1 MSQATLTSETSDKN
15 VLTYSALNTFRNC
28 PRKYKHRYV
37 DNLRPRMKVESLSFG
52 SVIHSAIEIWY
63 RSVDD
68 ANRLWIVL
76 DFIDRSFPERATDE
90 NQQAN
95 WHLARAIMTGYA
107 SRYATEDFA
116 IIEIEKSFTGNIR
129 NPDTGRCSQT
139 FVMAGKAD
147 AIVQRSDGMYLLEHK
162 TAASIDSN
170 YLDKLWTDTQI
181 ALYCYY
187 LRELGYPIV
196 GVIYNVL
203 LKSRLKQSKGETQEE
218 YEARHAELAAKNK
231 SGKST
236 AKRQLPETNEEFQ
249 CRLAAWYAKP
259 EAFHRE
265 FIYLSEDRLA
275 MLQDEVWEITQQY
288 LDARRRGKWLLNTSS
303 CFSYQRPCEYLP
315 YCQSGFNPNVVDNL
329 YEITPPHEEL
339 NSIDSDAPVF

>member
-1 MSQATLTSETSDKN
+1 
-15 VLTYSALNTFRNC
+15 
-28 PRKYKHRYV
+28 
-37 DNLRPRMKVESLSFG
+37 
-52 SVIHSAIEIWY
+52 
-63 RSVDD
+63 
-68 ANRLWIVL
+68 VL

-90 NQQAN
+90 NQQAC

-107 SRYATEDFA
+107 SRYATEDFT

-236 AKRQLPETNEEFQ
+236 AKRQMPETNEEFQ
-249 CRLAAWYAKP
+249 GRLAAWYAKP

>member
-1 MSQATLTSETSDKN
+1 MVPFAMELANRISLRLEHHNSLTSFEIEDIEQEL
-15 VLTYSALNTFRNC
+15 LTYVLERATQFD
-28 PRKYKHRYV
+28 PAK
-37 DNLRPRMKVESLSFG
+37 G
-52 SVIHSAIEIWY
+52 SIEAF
-63 RSVDD
+63 VTQMMDD

-107 SRYATEDFA
+107 SRYATEDFT

-139 FVMAGKAD
+139 FVMAGNAD

-236 AKRQLPETNEEFQ
+236 AKRQMPETNEEFQ
-249 CRLAAWYAKP
+249 GRLAAWYAKP

-265 FIYLSEDRLA
+265 FIYLSEDRIA

>member
-1 MSQATLTSETSDKN
+1 
-15 VLTYSALNTFRNC
+15 
-28 PRKYKHRYV
+28 
-37 DNLRPRMKVESLSFG
+37 
-52 SVIHSAIEIWY
+52 
-63 RSVDD
+63 
-68 ANRLWIVL
+68 
-76 DFIDRSFPERATDE
+76 
-90 NQQAN
+90 
-95 WHLARAIMTGYA
+95 MTGYA
-107 SRYATEDFA
+107 SRYATEDFT

-236 AKRQLPETNEEFQ
+236 AKRQMPETNEEFQ
-249 CRLAAWYAKP
+249 GRLAAWYAKP

-339 NSIDSDAPVF
+339 NSLDSDAPVF